1 MARPGC
7 AKQHLV
13 GPIFLSLLLEI
24 PKKTGNLRAMKKLLV
39 LLAVVSI
46 AILPACKKKE
56 KGDQF
61 AGVDGDFVT
70 STPLGER
77 FEGGAN
83 FFSSSVAKGQFQPV
97 YFSFDSYTVEPAESS
112 KIQQVSAKLSSGS
125 ERMIIAGF
133 TDERGTQE
141 YNRGLGERR
150 AQSVR
155 QALIDAGIASDRIQT
170 VSFGSEMPA
179 DSASS
184 EAAWAKN
191 RRAEFGVVM

>member
-1 MARPGC
+1 LHRATPGR
-7 AKQHLV
+7 AYFFV
-13 GPIFLSLLLEI
+13 SVRLEI
-24 PKKTGNLRAMKKLLV
+24 HKKTVNLPRMKKLLV
-39 LLAVVSI
+39 LIAIASI

-83 FFSSSVAKGQFQPV
+83 FMSPNVQKGQFSPV
-97 YFSFDSYTVEPAESS
+97 FFSFDSYSVEPAESS
-112 KIQQVSAKLSSGS
+112 KIQAVSSSLSAGS
-125 ERMIIAGF
+125 DRLIIAGF

-179 DSASS
+179 DPAST

-191 RRAEFGVVM
+191 RRAEFGVVK

>member
-1 MARPGC
+1 MARLGC
-7 AKQHLV
+7 DEQHPV

-24 PKKTGNLRAMKKLLV
+24 PKKMGNLRAMKKLLV

-97 YFSFDSYTVEPAESS
+97 YFGFDSYSVEPAESS
-112 KIQQVSAKLSSGS
+112 KIQAVSSALSAGS

-150 AQSVR
+150 AQAVR

-179 DSASS
+179 DPASS

-191 RRAEFGVVM
+191 RRAEFGVVK

>member
-1 MARPGC
+1 MPTHSDRA
-7 AKQHLV
+7 
-13 GPIFLSLLLEI
+13 IFLFRCVLKFQ
-24 PKKTGNLRAMKKLLV
+24 KKPANLPRMNKFLV
-39 LLAVVSI
+39 LATATAI
-46 AILPACKKKE
+46 AFLPACKKKE

-83 FFSSSVAKGQFQPV
+83 FMSPNVQKGQFSPV
-97 YFSFDSYTVEPAESS
+97 FFSFDSYSVEPAESS
-112 KIQQVSAKLSSGS
+112 KIQAVSSSISAGS
-125 ERMIIAGF
+125 DRLIIAGF

-150 AQSVR
+150 AQAVR

-179 DSASS
+179 DPAST

-191 RRAEFGVVM
+191 RRAEFGIVK

>member
-1 MARPGC
+1 M
-7 AKQHLV
+7 
-13 GPIFLSLLLEI
+13 
-24 PKKTGNLRAMKKLLV
+24 GNLRAMKKLLA
-39 LLAVVSI
+39 LIAVASI

-97 YFSFDSYTVEPAESS
+97 YFGFDSYSVEPAESS
-112 KIQQVSAKLSSGS
+112 KIQQVSSTLSSGS
-125 ERMIIAGF
+125 DRLIIAGF

-150 AQSVR
+150 AQAVR

-179 DSASS
+179 DPAST

-191 RRAEFGVVM
+191 RRAEFGVVK

>member
-1 MARPGC
+1 LRR
-7 AKQHLV
+7 AKSGRAYFFV
-13 GPIFLSLLLEI
+13 SLLLEI
-24 PKKTGNLRAMKKLLV
+24 PKKMGNLRAMKKLLA
-39 LLAVVSI
+39 LIAVVSI

-83 FFSSSVAKGQFQPV
+83 FFSSSVEKGQFQPV
-97 YFSFDSYTVEPAESS
+97 YFGFDSYSVEPAESS
-112 KIQQVSAKLSSGS
+112 KIQQVSSKLSGGS
-125 ERMIIAGF
+125 DRLIIAGF
-133 TDERGTQE
+133 TDDRGTAE

-150 AQSVR
+150 AQAVR

-179 DSASS
+179 DPAST

-191 RRAEFGVVM
+191 RRAEFGIVK